1 MENNYYSITT
11 HFLVKVLLKKG
22 NSFLI
27 LKNNKK
33 DLSDLKTGWESPG
46 GHLEENEDLEQALF
60 RELKEETG
68 LTDIKILCPVHSF
81 LFYPGKENSL
91 GGVVY
96 LAEYV
101 SGEVRL
107 DTKEHCMY
115 KWATVNE
122 IEQLEGTKGL
132 LQEFEAYK
140 KFLENISAID
150 LTE

>member
-1 MENNYYSITT
+1 MENNYYSVTT
-11 HFLVKVLLKKG
+11 HFLVKILLKKG

-33 DLSDLKTGWESPG
+33 DLNDLKTGWESPG

-68 LTDIKILCPVHSF
+68 LSDIKILCPIHSF

-96 LAEYV
+96 LAEYI
-101 SGEVRL
+101 SGEVLL
-107 DTKEHCMY
+107 DNKEHSTY
-115 KWATVNE
+115 KWATLSE

-132 LQEFEAYK
+132 LQEFGAYK
-140 KFLENISAID
+140 KFLENVKALR